1 MNVQVFIFKNMNLY
15 QLEDASLIRLFTWPT
30 YDDSSR
36 SLSYWLLLI
45 LSHVSGFKPVF
56 NLHLSV
62 FNQVYLPCLLSF
74 LLTSAST
81 SDFSFP
87 TRHLLSNSISFPQAW
102 QALIISSWRAT
113 FLGFYPPKSCCN
125 SGHLLDSS
133 LVSFIFSSSSFR
145 VSSFLHLL
153 PLFPRLICQR
163 FQMQLY
169 FRRRCGSRNSLS
181 VVTFMQLTS
190 LLIDTVVAEF
200 VCMKIKIHFN
210 SQVNAWKKRQWHVV
224 HVDT

>member
-1 MNVQVFIFKNMNLY
+1 ML
-15 QLEDASLIRLFTWPT
+15 RLFVSSPGQPT
-30 YDDSSR
+30 TTPRGLSRIGCFWSSLMFQV
-36 SLSYWLLLI
+36 LSQL
-45 LSHVSGFKPVF
+45 PVF

-163 FQMQLY
+163 F
-169 FRRRCGSRNSLS
+169 
-181 VVTFMQLTS
+181 
-190 LLIDTVVAEF
+190 
-200 VCMKIKIHFN
+200 
-210 SQVNAWKKRQWHVV
+210 
-224 HVDT
+224 